1 MEKENKRKE
10 PDHVIYD
17 TGSLDV
23 LNAFKQSFRINR
35 NLQLCLF
42 LR

>member
-17 TGSLDV
+17 TGSLFNNQNI
-23 LNAFKQSFRINR
+23 LLI
-35 NLQLCLF
+35 LI
-42 LR
+42 